1 METLGSGAKLHPQL
15 GVTLQLRSQFL
26 TSGTVHDIEL
36 TRCIHEANLLG
47 LSVDRHLLPDDLRQL
62 VRGDLGPSQQSPGA
76 TRRDVSGADDLT
88 VLNGSAQVIDA
99 ISVRNIENGLDD
111 GSVATMA
118 NQSGVGL
125 VPQQQADAGDDHR
138 LAGTRLAGHRCQR
151 GRRLE
156 DSLVNDTQPANPDT
170 ANHELSPG

>member
-1 METLGSGAKLHPQL
+1 M
-15 GVTLQLRSQFL
+15 
-26 TSGTVHDIEL
+26 
-36 TRCIHEANLLG
+36 
-47 LSVDRHLLPDDLRQL
+47 DRHLLPDDLRQL
-62 VRGDLGPSQQSPGA
+62 VRGDLGPSQQSPGT

-88 VLNGSAQVIDA
+88 VLDGSAQVIDA

-125 VPQQQADAGDDHR
+125 VPQQQADAGDHHR
-138 LAGTRLAGHRCQR
+138 LAGARLAGHRCQR

-170 ANHELSPG
+170 ENHELSPG